1 MALSEQPAIEW
12 HRVARTSEVEE
23 DDPKAVRV
31 GDHLI
36 AIFNVGGTIYATAD
50 VCTHEFASLSE
61 GFVEGDVIECPL
73 HAGRF
78 HIPSGKALSP
88 PVTEDLGTYPV
99 KLEGD
104 DIYVGVPID

>member
-1 MALSEQPAIEW
+1 MSEQPAIEW
-12 HRVARTSEVEE
+12 HRVARTREVEE

-36 AIFNVGGTIYATAD
+36 AIYNVGGTIYAIAD

-73 HAGRF
+73 HERRF

-88 PVTEDLGTYPV
+88 PVTEDLSTYPV

-104 DIYVGVPID
+104 DIYVGVPAD